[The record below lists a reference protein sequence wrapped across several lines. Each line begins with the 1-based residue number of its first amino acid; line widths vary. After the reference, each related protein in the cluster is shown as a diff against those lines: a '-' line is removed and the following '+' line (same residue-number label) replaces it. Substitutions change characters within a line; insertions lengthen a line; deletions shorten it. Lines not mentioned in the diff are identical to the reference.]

1 MLSEKALDRLAN
13 DIRKLNTAANDQTA
27 RPVTKNSQAARLN
40 RDTAGYK
47 KQKPAGN
54 RN

>member
-27 RPVTKNSQAARLN
+27 RPKNSQAARLN